1 MVSTQQIGLLGA
13 ELSTASGL
21 PKAVSEQVIQRSLAE
36 PSWVVPFN
44 TSTFPLYVS
53 GANSGIPMPS
63 ATQAVINYT
72 ATGTGAVTSDYTVTA
87 GKSFALFGVSVIAGS
102 RCQVY
107 KTNGTTQI
115 ADAYGV
121 ATGSPDIIS
130 YVPIWIYTAGEIVKV
145 NASGAATYNWW
156 GIEYS

>member
-1 MVSTQQIGLLGA
+1 MVSTQQIGNLGT

-21 PKAVSEQVIQRSLAE
+21 PKAIAEQIIQKSLAE
-36 PSWVVPFN
+36 PAWTIPFN

-53 GANSGIPMPS
+53 GSNSGIPVPS
-63 ATQAVINYT
+63 STQSVINYSG
-72 ATGTGAVTSDYTVTA
+72 TGSGAVTSDYTVTA
-87 GKSFALFGVSVIAGS
+87 GKSFALYGVQVLAGS
-102 RCQVY
+102 RCQVF
-107 KTNGTTQI
+107 KTNGTTQV

-130 YVPIWIYTAGEIVKV
+130 YTPIWVYAAGEIVKV

-156 GIEYS
+156 GVEY